1 MGGQWQLSSRK
12 PYASHLV
19 QRLEISWS
27 HRFCQIQECWG
38 PPATEGGG
46 HRECRQ
52 GTGHGRGPQ
61 AAAGRGATNSRGH
74 QSDWTASGHV
84 AEGSTEE
91 PETKRTHTLP
101 GRLGSGGWSEAVE
114 SQRLLPLER
123 AGVWVRDTGKE
134 GLAASCGVCRT
145 TMRCSWAYPGTRA
158 NSLGWRRGGLEHK
171 DRQRGR
177 INTNAWHSCS

>member
-1 MGGQWQLSSRK
+1 MAAFLQKTLRQSSGPAAGNQLEPPFLSNPGVLGTTSHRGRRAQGMQAGHRARERAPGSSR
-12 PYASHLV
+12 
-19 QRLEISWS
+19 
-27 HRFCQIQECWG
+27 
-38 PPATEGGG
+38 EG
-46 HRECRQ
+46 RNEF
-52 GTGHGRGPQ
+52 T
-61 AAAGRGATNSRGH
+61 GH

-91 PETKRTHTLP
+91 PETKRMHTLP

-158 NSLGWRRGGLEHK
+158 NSLGWRRGGLEHR